1 MHMCIGTCILAVTM
15 WINFEGGV
23 CWDELTETCSDILRA
38 VGFQGNIIRMQI
50 IVMKFT
56 VQD

>member
-1 MHMCIGTCILAVTM
+1 MHMCIGILAVTM
-15 WINFEGGV
+15 WTNFEGGV

-50 IVMKFT
+50 IVMKLT